1 MAFNK
6 ENFYQEGNSQE
17 FFFTRTNP
25 LANPANAEI
34 LKIKKSGCCD
44 VDFALVAEYG
54 YEGMG
59 QTFGI
64 SFSSPTSA
72 IDSRYVK
79 VVVTDGHG
87 HFATAVGTGTV
98 SVLSVDASGLD
109 TSVVWTVSVVIEVLS
124 NASVDCPCMVE
135 YDFPYNA
142 FIGTITIDT
151 TTLYSAKVSLLE
163 ADGTTAVADGGA
175 YSIGSFAAGG
185 TTEPFSV
192 VVKNTGDS
200 VLTVSSVSFTA
211 DVLSFTLPQYAG
223 VIYPGASV
231 TLNGTVDTSGIAGSY
246 TGTITVNSDAT
257 NVPAYTIDID
267 YTLA

>member
-54 YEGMG
+54 YEGMA
-59 QTFGI
+59 QTFTI

-79 VVVTDGHG
+79 VIVTDGQG

-98 SVLSVDASGLD
+98 SSLSVDASGLD
-109 TSVVWTVSVVIEVLS
+109 TSVVWTVSVVIEVLE
-124 NASVDCPCMVE
+124 NASVDCPCIVE
-135 YDFPYNA
+135 YTFPYNS
-142 FIGTITIDT
+142 FVGTVTIDT
-151 TTLYSAKVSLLE
+151 TTLYSAKIGLFE
-163 ADGTTAVADGGA
+163 ADGTTSVANSGT
-175 YSIGSFAAGG
+175 YNIGSFSAG
-185 TTEPFSV
+185 TIQEAFSV

-211 DVLSFTLPQYAG
+211 DVLSFDLPQYAG
-223 VIYPGASV
+223 VIYPGASI
-231 TLNGTVDTSGIAGSY
+231 TLSGLVDTSGLAGNY
-246 TGTITVNSDAT
+246 TGTITVNSDAS

>member
-54 YEGMG
+54 YNGMA
-59 QTFGI
+59 QTFDI
-64 SFSSPTSA
+64 YFSAPTSA

-79 VVVTDGHG
+79 VVVTDGLG

-98 SVLSVDASGLD
+98 SSLSADASGLD
-109 TSVVWTVSVVIEVLS
+109 TSVVWTVSVVIETLE
-124 NASVDCPCMVE
+124 NASVDCPCIVE
-135 YDFPYNA
+135 YTFPYNS
-142 FIGTITIDT
+142 FVGTVTIKT
-151 TTLYSAKVSLLE
+151 NTLYSPVIALFE
-163 ADGTTAVADGGA
+163 ADGTSSVADGGS
-175 YSIGSFAAGG
+175 YNIGTFADGG
-185 TTEPFSV
+185 TSEPFSV
-192 VVKNTGDS
+192 VIKNTGAS
-200 VLTVSSVSFTA
+200 VLTISSVSFTA

-231 TLNGTVDTSGIAGSY
+231 TLSGTVDASGSAGSY
-246 TGTITVNSDAT
+246 TGTITLNSDAP
-257 NVPAYTIDID
+257 NAPVYTIDID